1 MAVRLQLRRGT
12 AAEWTSANPTLLPG
26 EVGLETDTGLFKTGN
41 GSTAWT
47 SLSYGGF
54 SGTATLTQINLN
66 GGTDI
71 GAAIADADA
80 LAVYDAS
87 ATANRK
93 TDASRIPT
101 YVFSKVS
108 GDVTVNS
115 SGVAAIGSGAIV
127 NADINNSAAIAHS
140 KLANITAGSVLLG
153 NASNAPTAT
162 ALSGDVTVTS
172 GGVTAIGSGV
182 IVNADINASAAINT
196 TKITNWENDQVV
208 LSGQI
213 FS

>member
-12 AAEWTSANPTLLPG
+12 AAQWTSANPTLLPG

-54 SGTATLTQINLN
+54 SGTATLTQIDLN

-71 GAAIADADA
+71 GAAIVDTDA

-108 GDVTVNS
+108 GDVTVDS
-115 SGVAAIGSGAIV
+115 SGVAAIGSGVIV
-127 NADINNSAAIAHS
+127 NADINNSAAIALS
-140 KLANITAGSVLLG
+140 KLATGAL
-153 NASNAPTAT
+153 PTAI
-162 ALSGDVTVTS
+162 TVASANIVDGT
-172 GGVTAIGSGV
+172 
-182 IVNADINASAAINT
+182 IVNADIHASAAINT